1 MSLTSENGNGMVMP
15 VAPMYGNG
23 GFGGFGGLGSDA
35 WLILI
40 VLFAMGG
47 WGGMGGFGGGM
58 GLYPWMNQLDFT
70 QGGFNQASTSAQL
83 TGINNSITSGFASA
97 EVAACQRS
105 TNQLQTD
112 YQNQIASMNQSFA
125 NAQALDSRLDNIV
138 LNQQNCCCENRQ
150 AIADLKYTIATEAAN
165 TRAADQA
172 NKQAI
177 LDKLCALEIDG
188 LKERNLTL
196 QNQLNMATFRES
208 QSAQDNYL
216 QNALTALGQ
225 YLRPPI
231 NPAFIVNPPYQ
242 IPTTGT
248 TGGTTTA

>member
-1 MSLTSENGNGMVMP
+1 MSLTENGNGMVMP
-15 VAPMYGNG
+15 VSPMYGN

-47 WGGMGGFGGGM
+47 WGGMGGMGGM

-83 TGINNSITSGFASA
+83 AGINTSISNGFASA
-97 EVAACQRS
+97 EVSNCNRA

-112 YQNQIASMNQSFA
+112 YQNQIASMNQNFA
-125 NAQALDSRLDNIV
+125 NAQALDSRLDSIV

-172 NKQAI
+172 NKQSI
-177 LDKLCALEIDG
+177 LDKLCQLEIDG
-188 LKERNLTL
+188 LKERNVTL
-196 QNQLNMATFRES
+196 QNQLNIAAFEKS
-208 QSAQDNYL
+208 QASQDNYL

-225 YLRPPI
+225 YLRPPV

-248 TGGTTTA
+248 TGGTTT